1 MNSVNK
7 RDEILE
13 KNRTDFQNNLKKLFD
28 IGACKCR
35 FFQTCSC
42 KIAMKVPKEE
52 QVLLLDQRGKRKMII
67 SGVDPK
73 ITQRNLKKL
82 LENRPQVTSASNLQN
97 QHLSVPWMKFQM
109 KKLTLFISSSEI
121 SSKQKNLL
129 LFSYFHGNFA
139 PASLGKPTLAR
150 SNIK

>member
-13 KNRTDFQNNLKKLFD
+13 KKRSDFQNNLSKLFD
-28 IGACKCR
+28 VGACKCR

-42 KIAMKVPKEE
+42 KITMKVTKEE

-73 ITQRNLKKL
+73 ITRRNLKKVARKQSTSYKCI
-82 LENRPQVTSASNLQN
+82 EPTKSTPQC
-97 QHLSVPWMKFQM
+97 
-109 KKLTLFISSSEI
+109 TLDEI
-121 SSKQKNLL
+121 SDEEI
-129 LFSYFHGNFA
+129 
-139 PASLGKPTLAR
+139 
-150 SNIK
+150 NIVHFFV